1 MLSWLVSITL
11 AVATVGPGELLS
23 NPEAQAKLAEAQAA
37 FEEEDYAAAAR
48 AIEAAY
54 LIEPKDALLYPW
66 AQAER
71 QRGNCDAAVELY
83 QRFIESDPGPDFVE
97 AAQQNIDRCEE
108 ESAADEDMVV
118 LDDEEDDFAG
128 GAVVGAEDDTDD
140 FLGDDTEEDVAEE
153 PLPEPD
159 PAPVAAPTK
168 TDDEPKAKKW
178 YADPLGGV
186 LVGVGVV
193 GIGVGAG
200 LLGVA
205 SSSAG
210 KVDDEESN
218 EDYLAARDR
227 ATGLRNGGVAALSVG
242 GALLLG
248 GIIRY
253 AVVAKK
259 NKQRE
264 SASAATR
271 LRVDSFGLAGVSIS
285 GRF

>member
-23 NPEAQAKLAEAQAA
+23 SPEAKEKLAEAQAA
-37 FEEEDYAAAAR
+37 FEEQDYAAAAE

-71 QRGNCDAAVELY
+71 QRGDCAAAIELY
-83 QRFIESDPGPDFVE
+83 QRFIDSDPGPDFVE

-108 ESAADEDMVV
+108 EAAEDEDMVV
-118 LDDEEDDFAG
+118 LDD
-128 GAVVGAEDDTDD
+128 DTDIVAV
-140 FLGDDTEEDVAEE
+140 DDTEDVEDDIFGEETEDAVEEAE
-153 PLPEPD
+153 PEPD
-159 PAPVAAPTK
+159 PAPVAPPPKAE
-168 TDDEPKAKKW
+168 DDEPKAKKW

-186 LVGVGVV
+186 LVGLGVV
-193 GIGVGAG
+193 GVGVGAG

-205 SSSAG
+205 SSSAS
-210 KVDDEESN
+210 KVSDEDSN
-218 EDYLAARDR
+218 DDYLSARDR

-242 GALLLG
+242 GALLIG

-259 NKQRE
+259 NKRRD
-264 SASAATR
+264 SAAVR
-271 LRVDSFGLAGVSIS
+271 IDSFGLAGVSIS